1 MNVKETKRRFKAYT
15 SMEEVGMANVLV
27 VAVLDILD
35 GYEQLEA
42 SVVTVD
48 GEREELHKR
57 IAELEADIKLLEDG
71 VVTVDGEREVL
82 YGRIDELVQAMKG
95 GA

>member
-48 GEREELHKR
+48 GERE
-57 IAELEADIKLLEDG
+57 
-71 VVTVDGEREVL
+71 VL